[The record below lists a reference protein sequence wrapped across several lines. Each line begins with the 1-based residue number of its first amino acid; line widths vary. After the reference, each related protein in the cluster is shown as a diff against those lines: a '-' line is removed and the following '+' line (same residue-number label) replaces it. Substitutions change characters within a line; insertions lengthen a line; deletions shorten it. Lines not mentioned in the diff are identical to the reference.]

1 MSLPAGVVTGSSSS
15 RLSAPRTQAMIWS
28 RIVLLPSIARP
39 AVIAPLALVNAVMLE
54 TVTDFA
60 AVIVPVAVTTGLIVV
75 ISLPATTVPPGAPLE
90 PVLNV
95 ALVILNVVVLGTSA
109 TEAIDQ
115 EPLYTAN
122 PPVAPVSVSVDG
134 KVNVLASSTVTTN
147 WPLYVATESPVMRI
161 VWLVLTLWPAA
172 VTFAVLLAPVITS
185 GEVE

>member
-54 TVTDFA
+54 TVT
-60 AVIVPVAVTTGLIVV
+60 VTTGLIVA
-75 ISLPATTVPPGAPLE
+75 IGLPATTVPPGAPLE

-122 PPVAPVSVSVDG
+122 PPVAPVTVMLYGNGPLMLCGASVV
-134 KVNVLASSTVTTN
+134 TVRTLR
-147 WPLYVATESPVMRI
+147 PAEEPV
-161 VWLVLTLWPAA
+161 V
-172 VTFAVLLAPVITS
+172 
-185 GEVE
+185 G